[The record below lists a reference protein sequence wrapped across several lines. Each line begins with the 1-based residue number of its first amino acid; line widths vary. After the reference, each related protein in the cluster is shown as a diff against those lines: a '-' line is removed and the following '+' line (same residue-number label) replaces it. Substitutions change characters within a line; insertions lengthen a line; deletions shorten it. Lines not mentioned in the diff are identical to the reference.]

1 MIDNLEEDLSAV
13 RWVSKCLPETWG
25 NDEDTFNFEL
35 YICSTYF
42 IITTTATVGYGD
54 ISASTSTERV
64 FCMVL
69 MLVGVACFTFLAG
82 ALGAIFDKSD
92 IH

>member
-1 MIDNLEEDLSAV
+1 VTA
-13 RWVSKCLPETWG
+13 
-25 NDEDTFNFEL
+25 F
-35 YICSTYF
+35 YF
-42 IITTTATVGYGD
+42 TVTTLVTVGYGD
-54 ISASTSTERV
+54 ISASTSIERV

-82 ALGAIFDKSD
+82 ALGAIFEKSD